1 MKQPSAS
8 SGTPP
13 RSLGAALLWVLR
25 NSLEILAGAML
36 VAICIIVFAG
46 VFFRYF
52 LHIGLGWTEEAA
64 RYLQVWMTFIGA
76 TVAVKRWSHF
86 QLLLVNDRIP
96 ASWQRGTRIFALCV
110 VMALAAVMIVNGAEI
125 TEISWAQTSPIMSW
139 NFGYLY
145 LVVPVSGVLIM
156 GFAIRHLIDALRG
169 EIAAAAGI
177 MPHELPSAGAGQAR
191 SE

>member
-1 MKQPSAS
+1 MKQPAAPPAA
-8 SGTPP
+8 PP
-13 RSLGAALLWVLR
+13 RSFGAALLWGLR
-25 NSLEILAGAML
+25 NSLEILAGVML

-86 QLLLVNDRIP
+86 QLLIVNDRIP
-96 ASWQRGTRIFALCV
+96 ASWRRATRIFALCV
-110 VMALAAVMIVNGAEI
+110 VIGLAAVMIVNGAEI
-125 TEISWAQTSPIMSW
+125 TEISWTQTSPIMSW

-145 LVVPVSGVLIM
+145 LVVPVSGALMM
-156 GFAIRHLIDALRG
+156 GFAVRHLIDALRG

-177 MPHELPSAGAGQAR
+177 MPHELPSAGAAQAKG
-191 SE
+191 E